1 MYRLAGQIS
10 VPREKEEKKEN
21 ENDDT
26 RLNYEFEDWNIFIAS
41 QQILWIRG
49 QTNWVVFTSWFIWHD
64 TSICTFYK

>member
-49 QTNWVVFTSWFIWHD
+49 QTNWVVFTSWFIWRD